1 MRPPTGVET
10 ENGGEWDGMENG
22 TEGGTEEGT
31 EDGGR
36 TMVRPYSLQGTIRDW
51 NRYGKDCSEDLWG

>member
-36 TMVRPYSLQGTIRDW
+36 TMVRPYSLQ
-51 NRYGKDCSEDLWG
+51 